1 MFRYKMASLIS
12 HDLIYELVLLRTRVR
27 RTSIQSDEAWRMELA
42 SACCPTS
49 ILTRPVDSG
58 LLGTDPNP
66 SAILI
71 SRLAELVR
79 RDVITLT
86 RTLACTAFLR
96 PG

>member
-1 MFRYKMASLIS
+1 MIS
-12 HDLIYELVLLRTRVR
+12 SMNSYQGTEDDRLYSIRRKSGGLDGLV
-27 RTSIQSDEAWRMELA
+27 

-49 ILTRPVDSG
+49 ILTKPVDSG
-58 LLGTDPNP
+58 QLGTDPNP

-86 RTLACTAFLR
+86 RTLTCTASLR

>member
-1 MFRYKMASLIS
+1 MNSYQGTEYDGLYSIRRKSNSSRRGGL
-12 HDLIYELVLLRTRVR
+12 DGLV
-27 RTSIQSDEAWRMELA
+27 
-42 SACCPTS
+42 SACCPTF
-49 ILTRPVDSG
+49 ILTKPVDSG

-86 RTLACTAFLR
+86 RTQACTASLR

>member
-1 MFRYKMASLIS
+1 
-12 HDLIYELVLLRTRVR
+12 
-27 RTSIQSDEAWRMELA
+27 MELA

-79 RDVITLT
+79 RDVITLNGHWH
-86 RTLACTAFLR
+86 AQ
-96 PG
+96 PS